1 MSDITTNI
9 IATFI
14 ILHAKKKRSN
24 VMDRH
29 IYGLSFHKTFRAQL
43 QCFLVIAFKQKT
55 EENVGTIVISLL
67 YFTL

>member
-1 MSDITTNI
+1 
-9 IATFI
+9 
-14 ILHAKKKRSN
+14 
-24 VMDRH
+24 MDRH